1 MATRWLAVVVAGLA
15 ATPAWAGVVVL
26 GNYTGRD
33 VTVAVAEDTAAPRR
47 QTVLAYH
54 VVPVTVAGP
63 ARLWA
68 PAESAQPVRLDPY
81 HAYVLLPDPDGG
93 VTVELVD
100 MPGRPPE
107 RDLRPEL
114 NPRPREPVVVPV
126 TLLVDDADPRADPLW
141 QAEVR
146 RRFEAAAAI
155 LADQT
160 GFRPTFAGYG
170 TWKSDPQRRHP
181 DEQLAVFERSVAV
194 RPGALA
200 VGFLSRKLDDGPEVP
215 FGACRGRDGTHIL
228 VREWR
233 PKTEPERVEVL
244 VCYLARALG
253 AVASPDPGSALRSR
267 LGDGRAT
274 DPRFVIRLDPLNA
287 LALNLWADLQRAGIT
302 RPEELGQTERVRLV
316 RVYTAL
322 ERAAP
327 DDPAARRYREQLERD
342 PLGAVRGAI
351 PGGEAVAGGRPDRL
365 RRLGAV
371 RGVVVAITQRCR
383 ANNGPDVLT
392 GDAWTAELVRVA
404 AEAALQADAADRVPA
419 FLLGLGIALD
429 DTDALRDHPA
439 TAGLVKDVETSVERA
454 ERLKL
459 LGNPTL
465 RNRRDLCRRFFV
477 GCARGEWL
485 APRAAEAAAVADHL
499 ARVHHPTGFGFPSL
513 AAEWSGLAFARAVQ
527 RDPKLLHHFRTHF
540 RPEDVL
546 ADTAGLRDGLSADK
560 FEDDF
565 GGPDDDRFRAVLD
578 DIRRRVHALMLDRP
592 GP

>member
-1 MATRWLAVVVAGLA
+1 MGTRWLAVVVIGLA
-15 ATPAWAGVVVL
+15 ATPAWAGVIVL
-26 GNYTGRD
+26 GNYTGWD
-33 VTVAVAEDTAAPRR
+33 VTVAVAEDASTPRR
-47 QTVLAYH
+47 QTVPAYH
-54 VVPVTVAGP
+54 VVPVAVTGP

-68 PAESAQPVRLDPY
+68 PAGSDRPVQLDPY
-81 HAYVLLPDPDGG
+81 HAYVLLPDPEGG
-93 VTVELVD
+93 VNVELVD

-114 NPRPREPVVVPV
+114 NPRPREPVTVPV
-126 TLLVDDADPRADPLW
+126 TLLVDDADPRADSLW

-170 TWKSDPQRRHP
+170 TWKSDPQRRHL
-181 DEQLAVFERSVAV
+181 DEQLAAFERAVAV
-194 RPGALA
+194 RPGVLA
-200 VGFLSRKLDDGPEVP
+200 VGFLSRKLDDGPEQP
-215 FGACRGRDGTHIL
+215 FGACRGRDGAHVL

-253 AVASPDPGSALRSR
+253 AVSSPDPGSALRPR
-267 LGDGRAT
+267 LGDGRAN

-287 LALNLWADLQRAGIT
+287 LALNLWADLRRAGIT
-302 RPEELGQTERVRLV
+302 RPEELGQTERVRLL
-316 RVYTAL
+316 RVYAAL

-327 DDPAARRYREQLERD
+327 DDPAARRYREQLEQD
-342 PLGAVRGAI
+342 PHGAIGGAVRD
-351 PGGEAVAGGRPDRL
+351 GEAAAEWPDRL

-371 RGVVVAITQRCR
+371 RGVVAAITERCR
-383 ANNGPDVLT
+383 ANTGPSALS

-404 AEAALQADAADRVPA
+404 AEAALRADAADRVPA

-429 DTDALRDHPA
+429 DTDALRDHAA
-439 TAGLVKDVETSVERA
+439 TAGLIKDVETSVERA
-454 ERLKL
+454 ERLRL

-477 GCARGEWL
+477 GGARGEWL
-485 APRAAEAAAVADHL
+485 APRAAEAAAIADHL
-499 ARVHHPTGFGFPSL
+499 ARLHHPAGFGFPSL
-513 AAEWSGLAFARAVQ
+513 AAEWCGLAFARAVQ
-527 RDPKLLHHFRTHF
+527 GDPKLLHHFRTRF

-546 ADTAGLRDGLSADK
+546 ADMAGLRDGLSADK

-578 DIRRRVHALMLDRP
+578 DIRRRVRALPLYRS